1 MPLAARAERVVG
13 QGGQQS
19 IPVRNCNVRM
29 ELLFAG
35 RVTPEVPKVA
45 SLSGRKGL
53 VELNLK
59 RDIKVLPRTN

>member
-1 MPLAARAERVVG
+1 
-13 QGGQQS
+13 
-19 IPVRNCNVRM
+19 M